1 MPTYEYQCAACGVV
15 EAVQSMRDAALTKC
29 PQCKR
34 RKVTRIIS
42 GGGGVIFRGDGFW
55 ETDYNRSK
63 DYSAKKKGEK
73 TEATVPAATT
83 APAATETSKPATPV
97 PAPPA
102 PKAPATVKPPSPR
115 RDDRTTRRLNDRTTN

>member
-1 MPTYEYQCAACGVV
+1 MPTYEYQCPACGVV
-15 EAVQSMRDAALTKC
+15 EAVQSMREPALTKC

-63 DYSAKKKGEK
+63 DYSTKKKGETAAPTSPAAK
-73 TEATVPAATT
+73 PADTPAKPAAATT
-83 APAATETSKPATPV
+83 APATAPV
-97 PAPPA
+97 AAPPA
-102 PKAPATVKPPSPR
+102 KAAAPASTPKAK
-115 RDDRTTRRLNDRTTN
+115 